1 MDAVKRELESA
12 YAELRRRD
20 EIVPFLTK
28 WHTVDELRLLPL
40 PDEMLEQLVQSPDY
54 QNIEPGTGPV
64 WFQIAAGDE
73 GAELVIY
80 RAIAD
85 GNFYV
90 LAPDH
95 NGAI

>member
-1 MDAVKRELESA
+1 
-12 YAELRRRD
+12 
-20 EIVPFLTK
+20 
-28 WHTVDELRLLPL
+28 
-40 PDEMLEQLVQSPDY
+40 MLEQLVQSPDY